1 MNRLAA
7 PVRRLSARPLQ
18 NISARTLLAKPATK
32 IAPRRS
38 LGALLVLFPMFFV
51 SADMFAMLLWGELS
65 CMWIQQY
72 INGIYAVWLLAFA
85 IMEASVCC
93 CVLFHP

>member
-1 MNRLAA
+1 MFLRG
-7 PVRRLSARPLQ
+7 PCSPSQPQRYSISLQ
-18 NISARTLLAKPATK
+18 FTLTGFQ

>member
-1 MNRLAA
+1 
-7 PVRRLSARPLQ
+7 V
-18 NISARTLLAKPATK
+18 LAKPATK